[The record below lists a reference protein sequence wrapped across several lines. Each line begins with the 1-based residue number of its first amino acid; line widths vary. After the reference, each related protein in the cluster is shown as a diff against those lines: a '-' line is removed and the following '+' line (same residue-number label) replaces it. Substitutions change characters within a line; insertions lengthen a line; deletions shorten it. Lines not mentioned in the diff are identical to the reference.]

1 VTLQNGKTS
10 RRCARQRGG
19 RKRHAIRFFGFV
31 GRGRQMKVCGQQ
43 SGVAFSG
50 VNCRLYISSLTIFS
64 KYSALYPQVSNSTDT
79 TAMTMNVNL
88 QDKCYNGDIRYS
100 FLVFLGQEK
109 QIIPYTPE
117 MCSNYNSSKST
128 ELVHQ
133 EIAAAFGLP
142 HNALF
147 TITYINNVGK
157 EAVFPLCVVRLGS
170 NMIVN

>member
-1 VTLQNGKTS
+1 
-10 RRCARQRGG
+10 
-19 RKRHAIRFFGFV
+19 
-31 GRGRQMKVCGQQ
+31 
-43 SGVAFSG
+43 
-50 VNCRLYISSLTIFS
+50 
-64 KYSALYPQVSNSTDT
+64 
-79 TAMTMNVNL
+79 MTMNANWRDL
-88 QDKCYNGDIRYS
+88 CLDGDPKHS

-109 QIIPYTPE
+109 QIIPFTPE
-117 MCSNYNSSKST
+117 MNSNYNSSKST